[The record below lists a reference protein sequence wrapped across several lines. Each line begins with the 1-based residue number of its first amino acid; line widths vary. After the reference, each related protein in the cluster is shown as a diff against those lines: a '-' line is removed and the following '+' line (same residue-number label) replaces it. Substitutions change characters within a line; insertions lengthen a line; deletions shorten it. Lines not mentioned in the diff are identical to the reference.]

1 MADRRPADWRTMLS
15 ETLDGGETTVQ
26 SMLAEAGGDPA
37 AEEEAAG
44 ERLLIRAAQAGN
56 PLTPEQVARV
66 RRAAGQRAVVGAETP
81 EWRRLVEA
89 APSMLTEAA

>member
-15 ETLDGGETTVQ
+15 EALDGGEATVR
-26 SMLAEAGGDPA
+26 SMLAEAGGDA
-37 AEEEAAG
+37 AAEEAAG